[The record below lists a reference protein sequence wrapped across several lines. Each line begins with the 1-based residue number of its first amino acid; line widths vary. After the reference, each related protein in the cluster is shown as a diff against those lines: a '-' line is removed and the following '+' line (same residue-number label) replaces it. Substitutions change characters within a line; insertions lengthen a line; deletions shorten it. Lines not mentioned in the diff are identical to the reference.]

1 MFGFKRRQIQRR
13 LPDVV
18 AKSPYELGSAL
29 LSAFRG
35 RIAGQQVCLYC
46 AERGGFEMTHH
57 PNCIV
62 SAAAD
67 QLFRSPT
74 PN

>member
-1 MFGFKRRQIQRR
+1 MFGIKRRLQKR
-13 LPDVV
+13 LPPVV
-18 AKSPYELGSAL
+18 AKTPHEIGCAL
-29 LSAFRG
+29 LEAFRY
-35 RIAGQQVCLYC
+35 REDDQQVCLYC

-62 SAAAD
+62 RVAAD

-74 PN
+74 PY